1 MKLTKIFC
9 AVTAALAFGV
19 PNAMALSVSS
29 AVPGG
34 PVLLSDN
41 SAEYMISGAGDL
53 NAATLDVGDSLR
65 GIFSIDNI
73 TGSGPQVAIGTGT
86 AYNELTGL
94 FQVVVTGKT
103 AVGGGRFNFTF
114 GFDSTFGQGA
124 GVVGVLRDDAAQD
137 FARINC
143 ATTAA
148 CEATA
153 TGGSLWAT
161 VGFGADGFWSAS
173 NAVDTPGLGALL
185 PLTTPLGSFSLG
197 LDFITN
203 NTGYEWN
210 KVACVDTTNLSLHSV
225 DVCGQGGLL
234 ASGSGF
240 GPTPTNTP
248 YDIFDNVDFTM
259 NRIPEPG
266 SMLLLGAGLLGLGL
280 SGRRK
285 KTV

>member
-9 AVTAALAFGV
+9 AVTAVLAFGV

-34 PVLLSDN
+34 PVLFSDN
-41 SAEYMISGAGDL
+41 SAEYMISGANDL
-53 NAATLDVGDSLR
+53 DATTLDVGDSLR

-124 GVVGVLRDDAAQD
+124 GVIGVLRDDAAQD

-143 ATTAA
+143 ATTGA

-161 VGFGADGFWSAS
+161 IGLGANGFWSAS
-173 NAVDTPGLGALL
+173 NAVDTPGLGATL

-203 NTGYEWN
+203 NTGFEWN
-210 KVACVDTTNLSLHSV
+210 KVSCVDTTNFSLHSV
-225 DVCGQGGLL
+225 DVCGQGSLL
-234 ASGSGF
+234 ATGRLFPGQL
-240 GPTPTNTP
+240 TNTP
-248 YDIFDNVDFTM
+248 YDVFDDVNFTM

-285 KTV
+285 KTA